1 MTLRRTPLIIHG
13 FAFLHALVSILCLAG
28 GVSDTVLLTL
38 LTITMT
44 VLLGLRYSLTMEITA
59 LTVVL
64 VNITGFF
71 LGTLGAWLLEIFLAE
86 SLWTRA
92 AATFLTTEI
101 LGWTMVLFSGKPSA
115 GPIHVEPRKMTWLLV
130 AVTLVFAVRI
140 VIDLYFWQD
149 GSSQESFSRT
159 FLFAI
164 LAEATICSVLYMVKL
179 AIEYREEARRSEF
192 RYMVLKHQLNPHF
205 LFNSLNIL
213 NSLVLDGRKEEAD
226 VFIRKL
232 AGIYRYMTAH
242 EGENLVRLSDELG
255 FTEMYADLLH
265 VRFQGGFMVQMDIRD
280 EDRSRQVIPCSVQL
294 LVENAIKHNIIS
306 AEDPLEITIRSNG
319 TEIVVSNDIK
329 PKLTHGPSTGLGQKY
344 IRQQYKDLSEKQI
357 TIEQTGGV
365 YTVHMPLI

>member
-64 VNITGFF
+64 VNIAGFF
-71 LGTLGAWLLEIFLAE
+71 LGTLGAWLLELFLAE

-115 GPIHVEPRKMTWLLV
+115 GPIQVEPRKMTWLLV

-149 GSSQESFSRT
+149 GSSQESFFRT
-159 FLFAI
+159 FLFAV

-192 RYMVLKHQLNPHF
+192 RYMVLKHQVNPHF

-242 EGENLVRLSDELG
+242 EGDRLE
-255 FTEMYADLLH
+255 
-265 VRFQGGFMVQMDIRD
+265 VRD
-280 EDRSRQVIPCSVQL
+280 EDRNRQVIPCSVQL

-319 TEIVVSNDIK
+319 TELVVSNDIK

>member
-1 MTLRRTPLIIHG
+1 
-13 FAFLHALVSILCLAG
+13 
-28 GVSDTVLLTL
+28 
-38 LTITMT
+38 
-44 VLLGLRYSLTMEITA
+44 
-59 LTVVL
+59 
-64 VNITGFF
+64 
-71 LGTLGAWLLEIFLAE
+71 
-86 SLWTRA
+86 
-92 AATFLTTEI
+92 
-101 LGWTMVLFSGKPSA
+101 MVLFSGKPSA

-149 GSSQESFSRT
+149 GSSQESFFRT
-159 FLFAI
+159 FLFAV

-192 RYMVLKHQLNPHF
+192 RYMVLKHQVNPHF

-319 TEIVVSNDIK
+319 TELVVSNDIK
-329 PKLTHGPSTGLGQKY
+329 PKLTHSPSTGLGQKY